1 MTAKL
6 KVMEKVTKSHS
17 IERTQRSMNPVVDKK
32 EDTLCI
38 GFWGYIAVRNI
49 EYGYRH
55 FRLLLMYLGLIKI
68 FCC

>member
-1 MTAKL
+1 MKFEEL
-6 KVMEKVTKSHS
+6 KRV
-17 IERTQRSMNPVVDKK
+17 RTLVDKK

-55 FRLLLMYLGLIKI
+55 FRLLLMYMCIWV
-68 FCC
+68 